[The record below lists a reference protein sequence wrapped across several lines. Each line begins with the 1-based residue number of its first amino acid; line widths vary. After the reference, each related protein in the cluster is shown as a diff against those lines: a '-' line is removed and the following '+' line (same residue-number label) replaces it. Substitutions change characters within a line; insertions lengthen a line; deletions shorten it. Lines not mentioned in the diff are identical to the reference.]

1 MENRNRTVNTIE
13 REGEKRMLTILLET
27 VVYLGVG
34 LIMMMLGY
42 WIIDLVIPV
51 DFPQEIREGNKAV
64 GWVSAGIYAGLGFV
78 IRSAVISNEISEAVS
93 LAEGSIETVVFAV
106 IGIVAFVI
114 AYFLVDLVNRKFN
127 FNVAL
132 KEKNEAAGIMVFGI
146 FLGIA
151 FIVSGV
157 IQ

>member
-1 MENRNRTVNTIE
+1 
-13 REGEKRMLTILLET
+13 MLTIILET
-27 VVYLGVG
+27 VVYLCIG
-34 LIMMMLGY
+34 LVMMMLGH
-42 WIIDLVIPV
+42 WIIDLIIPV

-78 IRSAVISNEISEAVS
+78 IRSAIISNAISEEMS
-93 LAEGSIETVVFAV
+93 LLAGSIDTVVYAIV
-106 IGIVAFVI
+106 GIITFII
-114 AYFLVDLVNRKFN
+114 AYFVVDIVNRKFN
-127 FNVAL
+127 FNIAL

-146 FLGIA
+146 FMGIA

>member
-1 MENRNRTVNTIE
+1 
-13 REGEKRMLTILLET
+13 MLTIILET
-27 VVYLGVG
+27 VVYLCIG
-34 LIMMMLGY
+34 LVMMMLGH
-42 WIIDLVIPV
+42 WIIDLMIPV

-78 IRSAVISNEISEAVS
+78 IRSAVISNTISEEMS
-93 LAEGSIETVVFAV
+93 LLAGTIDTVVYAIV
-106 IGIVAFVI
+106 GIITFII
-114 AYFLVDLVNRKFN
+114 AYFVVDIVNRKFN

-146 FLGIA
+146 FMGIA

>member
-1 MENRNRTVNTIE
+1 
-13 REGEKRMLTILLET
+13 MLTVILET
-27 VVYLGVG
+27 AVYLGIG
-34 LIMMMLGY
+34 LIMMTVGHL
-42 WIIDLVIPV
+42 IIDLIIPV

-78 IRSAVISNEISEAVS
+78 IRSAIISNSVSEEMS
-93 LAEGSIETVVFAV
+93 LLTGSIDTVVYAV
-106 IGIVAFVI
+106 VGIVALIIGYFV
-114 AYFLVDLVNRKFN
+114 VDIVNRKFN

-146 FLGIA
+146 FIGIA

>member
-1 MENRNRTVNTIE
+1 
-13 REGEKRMLTILLET
+13 MLTIILET
-27 VVYLGVG
+27 LVYLCIG
-34 LIMMMLGY
+34 LIMMMLGHL
-42 WIIDLVIPV
+42 IIDLIIPV
-51 DFPQEIREGNKAV
+51 DFPQEISEGNKAV

-78 IRSAVISNEISEAVS
+78 IRSAIISNTISEEMS
-93 LAEGSIETVVFAV
+93 LLAGSIDTVVYAIV
-106 IGIVAFVI
+106 GIITFII
-114 AYFLVDLVNRKFN
+114 AYFVVDIVNRKFN

-146 FLGIA
+146 FMGIA

>member
-1 MENRNRTVNTIE
+1 MI
-13 REGEKRMLTILLET
+13 LET
-27 VVYLGVG
+27 VVDLCIG

-42 WIIDLVIPV
+42 WVIDLFIPV
-51 DFPQEIREGNKAV
+51 DFPQEIREGNKSV

-78 IRSAVISNEISEAVS
+78 IRSAIISISTGGAQELLQGA
-93 LAEGSIETVVFAV
+93 IDTVVFSV
-106 IGIVAFVI
+106 IGILAFVI

-127 FNVAL
+127 FNEAL

-146 FLGIA
+146 FVGIA

>member
-1 MENRNRTVNTIE
+1 
-13 REGEKRMLTILLET
+13 MLTIILET
-27 VVYLGVG
+27 VVYLCIG
-34 LIMMMLGY
+34 LVMMMLGH
-42 WIIDLVIPV
+42 WIIDLMIPV

-78 IRSAVISNEISEAVS
+78 IRSAIISNAISEEMS
-93 LAEGSIETVVFAV
+93 LLAGTIDTVVYAIV
-106 IGIVAFVI
+106 GIITFII
-114 AYFLVDLVNRKFN
+114 AYFAVDLVNRKFN

-146 FLGIA
+146 FMGIA

>member
-1 MENRNRTVNTIE
+1 
-13 REGEKRMLTILLET
+13 MLTVILET
-27 VVYLGVG
+27 VVYLGIG
-34 LIMMMLGY
+34 LIVMMVGY
-42 WIIDLVIPV
+42 WLIDLIIPV

-64 GWVSAGIYAGLGFV
+64 GWVSAGIYAGLGFI
-78 IRSAVISNEISEAVS
+78 IRSAIISNAVS
-93 LAEGSIETVVFAV
+93 EEMLLLQGSIDTVVYAV
-106 IGIVAFVI
+106 IGIAALIIGYFV
-114 AYFLVDLVNRKFN
+114 VDIVNRKFN

-146 FLGIA
+146 FIGVA

>member
-1 MENRNRTVNTIE
+1 MI
-13 REGEKRMLTILLET
+13 LET
-27 VVYLGVG
+27 VVYLCIG

-42 WIIDLVIPV
+42 WVIDLFIPV
-51 DFPQEIREGNKAV
+51 DFPQEIREGNKSV

-78 IRSAVISNEISEAVS
+78 IRSAIISISTGGTQELLQGA
-93 LAEGSIETVVFAV
+93 IDTVVFSV
-106 IGIVAFVI
+106 IGIFAFVI

-127 FNVAL
+127 FNEAL

-146 FLGIA
+146 FVGIA

>member
-1 MENRNRTVNTIE
+1 
-13 REGEKRMLTILLET
+13 MLTIILET
-27 VVYLGVG
+27 VVYLCIG
-34 LIMMMLGY
+34 LVMMMLGH
-42 WIIDLVIPV
+42 WIIDLMIPV

-78 IRSAVISNEISEAVS
+78 IRSAIISNAISEEMS
-93 LAEGSIETVVFAV
+93 LLVGSIDTVVYAIV
-106 IGIVAFVI
+106 GIITFII
-114 AYFLVDLVNRKFN
+114 AYFAVDIVNRQFN
-127 FNVAL
+127 FNIAL

-146 FLGIA
+146 FMGIA

>member
-1 MENRNRTVNTIE
+1 MI
-13 REGEKRMLTILLET
+13 LET
-27 VVYLGVG
+27 VVYLCIG

-42 WIIDLVIPV
+42 WVIDLFIPV
-51 DFPQEIREGNKAV
+51 NFPQEIREGNKSV

-78 IRSAVISNEISEAVS
+78 IRSAIISISTGGAQELLQGA
-93 LAEGSIETVVFAV
+93 IDTVVFSV
-106 IGIVAFVI
+106 IGILAFVI

-127 FNVAL
+127 FNEAL
-132 KEKNEAAGIMVFGI
+132 KEKNEAAGIMVFSI
-146 FLGIA
+146 FVGIA

>member
-1 MENRNRTVNTIE
+1 
-13 REGEKRMLTILLET
+13 MLTIILET
-27 VVYLGVG
+27 VVYLCIG
-34 LIMMMLGY
+34 LIMMMLGH
-42 WIIDLVIPV
+42 WIIDLMIPV

-78 IRSAVISNEISEAVS
+78 IRSAIISNTTSEEMS
-93 LAEGSIETVVFAV
+93 LLAGSIDTVVYAIV
-106 IGIVAFVI
+106 GIITFII
-114 AYFLVDLVNRKFN
+114 AYFVVDIVNRKFN

-146 FLGIA
+146 FMGIA

>member
-1 MENRNRTVNTIE
+1 
-13 REGEKRMLTILLET
+13 MLTVVIEAA
-27 VVYLGVG
+27 VYLLVG

-42 WIIDLVIPV
+42 FIIDLIIPV
-51 DFPQEIREGNKAV
+51 DFPQQIREGNKAV
-64 GWVSAGIYAGLGFV
+64 GWVSAGIYAGLGYV
-78 IRSAVISNEISEAVS
+78 IRSAIITISTGDATELLQGTLDTVIFS
-93 LAEGSIETVVFAV
+93 V
-106 IGIVAFVI
+106 IGIIAFI
-114 AYFLVDLVNRKFN
+114 LGYFIVDLVNKKFN
-127 FNVAL
+127 FNIAL

>member
-1 MENRNRTVNTIE
+1 
-13 REGEKRMLTILLET
+13 MLTVILESA
-27 VVYLGVG
+27 VYLCVG
-34 LIMMMLGY
+34 LIIMMIGH

-51 DFPQEIREGNKAV
+51 DFPQEINDGNKAV

-78 IRSAVISNEISEAVS
+78 IRSAIISNTISEDVS
-93 LAEGSIETVVFAV
+93 LLTGSIDTLVYATV
-106 IGIVAFVI
+106 GIVAFI
-114 AYFLVDLVNRKFN
+114 IGYFVVDIINRKFN
-127 FNVAL
+127 FNKAL

-146 FLGIA
+146 FVGIA

>member
-1 MENRNRTVNTIE
+1 MITI
-13 REGEKRMLTILLET
+13 ILET
-27 VVYLGVG
+27 VVYLCIG
-34 LIMMMLGY
+34 LIMMMLGH
-42 WIIDLVIPV
+42 WIIDLMIPV

-78 IRSAVISNEISEAVS
+78 IRSAIISTAISEEMS
-93 LAEGSIETVVFAV
+93 LLAGSIDTVVYAIV
-106 IGIVAFVI
+106 GIITFII
-114 AYFLVDLVNRKFN
+114 AYFAVDIVNRKFN
-127 FNVAL
+127 FNIAL

-146 FLGIA
+146 FMGIA